1 MELLG
6 FAAILCIP
14 LFLGWLSGKL
24 QDKHDDKRIL
34 EKLPTPDTP
43 LPVKVIVELRAA
55 QFPRKTRKRKW
66 LEEGEED
73 AVVVKE
79 IYIDNRSTKAEEESD
94 EN

>member
-24 QDKHDDKRIL
+24 QDKHDKKIL
-34 EKLPTPDTP
+34 EKLPTPDTR

-66 LEEGEED
+66 LEEGEVD